1 MHPRIT
7 TARNTASG
15 SGAIPIATVTRDS
28 REQEYDYQM
37 AATAAALLKEFAR
50 EKTRFFLAV
59 SQSKPHTPLIAPRSY
74 VAMYD
79 PSQIPAPPAPP
90 DRLMNF
96 PGHYLKRASAGNHD
110 IFLDRTPTP
119 EEAQAAIAAY
129 YACVSFVD
137 DNIGM
142 ILDALDRTGLAD
154 STIVVFLGDHGF
166 HLGDHGFWSKYS
178 MLEATR
184 RAPLIVRVPGA
195 AGNGR
200 VCREFVEFVDLLPTL
215 GALARA
221 ELPTNLEGTSF
232 APLLA
237 EPDRPWKQ
245 AIFMSGGSDD
255 AGQMV
260 RNRRYSYLEFKKS
273 NMPAALFDLEQD
285 PWETNNL
292 VDDPAHAGTRRTMAA
307 LLKAGWRSALP
318 PATESTAG
326 R

>member
-1 MHPRIT
+1 
-7 TARNTASG
+7 
-15 SGAIPIATVTRDS
+15 
-28 REQEYDYQM
+28 
-37 AATAAALLKEFAR
+37 
-50 EKTRFFLAV
+50 
-59 SQSKPHTPLIAPRSY
+59 
-74 VAMYD
+74 
-79 PSQIPAPPAPP
+79 
-90 DRLMNF
+90 
-96 PGHYLKRASAGNHD
+96 
-110 IFLDRTPTP
+110 
-119 EEAQAAIAAY
+119 
-129 YACVSFVD
+129 
-137 DNIGM
+137 M

-195 AGNGR
+195 SGNGR

-245 AIFMSGGSDD
+245 AVFMSGGSDD

-307 LLKAGWRSALP
+307 LLKAGWRIALP